1 MTKSRLSPD
10 KWVSAGFDALVASG
24 PAALAAEPLARA
36 LGSTKGSFY
45 WHFKDV
51 PAFHAALLDT
61 WQARALQQV
70 MDAVS
75 ASGEAE
81 KRLRDFGQSVLADPV
96 EPKLRAWA
104 QSNDQTAQV
113 LADVDTERL
122 HLLGRLLTTLGL
134 GNPDFARALQA
145 SLIGLP
151 LLDGT
156 SGTPPDGGPFGT
168 LVDTILALD

>member
-1 MTKSRLSPD
+1 MTRTRLSPD
-10 KWVSAGFDALVASG
+10 TWVSAGFEALVAAG

-51 PAFHAALLDT
+51 PAFQDALLAT
-61 WQARALQQV
+61 WQTRALEQV
-70 MDAVS
+70 VVAVS
-75 ASGEAE
+75 ATGEAE
-81 KRLRDFGQSVLADPV
+81 IRLREFGQAVLRDPV

-104 QSNDQTAQV
+104 QSDARPAKV
-113 LADVDTERL
+113 LADVDTERQ

-134 GNPDFARALQA
+134 GNADFARALQA
-145 SLIGLP
+145 TLIGLP
-151 LLDGT
+151 LLGRASDT
-156 SGTPPDGGPFGT
+156 SPFDT

>member
-1 MTKSRLSPD
+1 MTRTRLSPD
-10 KWVSAGFDALVASG
+10 TWVSAGLEALVDAG

-51 PAFHAALLDT
+51 PAFQDTLLST
-61 WQARALQQV
+61 WQTRALEQV
-70 MDAVS
+70 VDAVS
-75 ASGEAE
+75 ATGEAE
-81 KRLRDFGQSVLADPV
+81 ARLRKFGQTVLRDPV

-104 QSNDQTAQV
+104 QSDPRPAKV
-113 LADVDTERL
+113 LADVDAERL

-145 SLIGLP
+145 TLIGLP
-151 LLDGT
+151 LLNID
-156 SGTPPDGGPFGT
+156 SDASPFDT

>member
-10 KWVSAGFDALVASG
+10 KWLTAGFEALVASG
-24 PAALAAEPLARA
+24 PSALAAEPLARA
-36 LGSTKGSFY
+36 LGTTKGSFY

-51 PAFHAALLDT
+51 PAFQDALLAA
-61 WQARALQQV
+61 WQTQALEQV

-75 ASGEAE
+75 QTGEAE
-81 KRLRDFGQSVLADPV
+81 TRLRGFGQTVLRDPV

-104 QSNDQTAQV
+104 QSDPRTAKI

-122 HLLGRLLTTLGL
+122 HLLGRLLTKLGL

-145 SLIGLP
+145 TLIGLP
-151 LLDGT
+151 LLDR
-156 SGTPPDGGPFGT
+156 SSDASPFDT